1 MFLLIYSDLL
11 VKLASGNSSDSVPL
25 NTIGPSLR
33 IDYKLFSASA
43 SDFIFQFLNTK
54 ILIKKT

>member
-25 NTIGPSLR
+25 NTIGSSKR
-33 IDYKLFSASA
+33 INYKILSA
-43 SDFIFQFLNTK
+43 SDFIFQFLNTN

>member
-25 NTIGPSLR
+25 NTIGSSLS
-33 IDYKLFSASA
+33 ILLLLLYQAVY
-43 SDFIFQFLNTK
+43 LNIQNK
-54 ILIKKT
+54 IIKQDIV